1 LWIIGATVSEKG
13 WLKTL
18 TAGNRNFIVRPPAS
32 LIVAGVNGIGHLA
45 LRTTTDNLTAATK
58 SLAPY
63 NDCFSQNIN
72 LMGR

>member
-1 LWIIGATVSEKG
+1 LWIIGATVLEKR
-13 WLKTL
+13 WLKARTS
-18 TAGNRNFIVRPPAS
+18 GHRHFIVRPPAS

-45 LRTTTDNLTAATK
+45 LRTTTDNLTAAIK
-58 SLAPY
+58 SVAPY